1 MKVTQVYNILNTV
14 IKETLGQTDLVKE
27 DLSNIVDVG
36 KQLDSAEAMDNYV
49 RKLVD
54 HIGKVIFDNR
64 SYDIKEPDILMDGW
78 EYGSI
83 MEKIRG
89 DIPDSVE
96 NKDWLLQD
104 GETYNQDIFTAPK
117 VSAKFFNSR
126 VSWGVDMSFAEDQV
140 KSSFSNPTQLNAFFS
155 MIENK
160 IKTRKRIDFQNLKM
174 RTINNFTAATIF
186 DAYASSAGTET
197 KITDTEIAKGSK
209 TRCVN
214 LYYLFKQKF
223 PNSTATVANCL
234 QDLEFIKFAAYTMRL
249 YVKRIRN
256 ANSMFNIGN
265 TVKYTDTNYL
275 KVILLDEFNEAAN
288 VYLQSDTFHDELVK
302 LPSAQTVSYWQGS
315 GTGYDFSATTKI
327 STAILNPRN
336 VSTETTKEVTASGI
350 LGVMFDRDALGVCN
364 LKDTIKTHQNMR
376 ADFYTNFYKYFAGYF
391 NDYDENFIVFLVA

>member
-1 MKVTQVYNILNTV
+1 MKVTQVYETLNTV

-36 KQLDSAEAMDNYV
+36 KALEGQDKLDNYV

-64 SYDIKEPDILMDGW
+64 SYDVKEPDILMDGW

-83 MEKIRG
+83 LEKIRAEV
-89 DIPDSVE
+89 PDSVANE
-96 NKDWLLQD
+96 DWTLVDGKTYEQD
-104 GETYNQDIFTAPK
+104 KFTAPK
-117 VSAKFFNSR
+117 VAAKFFNSR
-126 VSWGVDMSFAEDQV
+126 VAFEVDMSYAEEQV

-160 IKTRKRIDFQNLKM
+160 IMTRKRIDYQNLKM
-174 RTINNFTAATIF
+174 RTINNFTAATIY
-186 DAYASSAGTET
+186 DAYASPASTET
-197 KITDTEIAKGSK
+197 KITDTDIAKGSK
-209 TRCVN
+209 GRCVN

-249 YVKRIRN
+249 CLKRMRN
-256 ANSMFNIGN
+256 ASKLFNIGG
-265 TVKYTDTNYL
+265 TVKFTDEKNM

-288 VYLQSDTFHDELVK
+288 IYLQSDTFHNELVK
-302 LPSAQTVSYWQGS
+302 LPSAQTVSYWQGT

-327 STAILNPRN
+327 STAILNPRDVN
-336 VSTETTKEVTASGI
+336 LTGTKEVTASGI
-350 LGVMFDRDALGVCN
+350 LGVMFDKDALGVCN
-364 LKDTIKTHQNMR
+364 LKDTVKTHPNQK
-376 ADFYTNFYKYFAGYF
+376 ADFYTNFYKSFAGYF
-391 NDYDENFIVFLVA
+391 NDYDENFLVFLVA